1 MREDGLLP
9 ELPGVDGDEF
19 TSGDVRAVENPGLA
33 SMHTIFVREHNRIA
47 SVLNVMQPQLSD
59 EELYQM
65 TRRQSIMQSA
75 VLQQLFDVFTD
86 SLQLLQC
93 YPLNGSALGS
103 ALKIEPLSEG
113 IFGIYITYNY
123 NAEQKITLYPG

>member
-1 MREDGLLP
+1 MREDRLLP

-33 SMHTIFVREHNRIA
+33 SIHTIFAREHNRIA
-47 SVLNVMQPQLSD
+47 NILNVMQPQRSD

-65 TRRQSIMQSA
+65 TRRQSIMQNA

-86 SLQLLQC
+86 SLHLSQW
-93 YPLNGSALGS
+93 YPINGSALSFVG
-103 ALKIEPLSEG
+103 
-113 IFGIYITYNY
+113 N
-123 NAEQKITLYPG
+123 